1 MFPALSLQEPLALP
15 LADAGLLYVIDVHE
29 LGSIPEVASFPLQV
43 IPSGWLYQPAWSG
56 PRAGVALTEGRV
68 SSNLNGKLA
77 AAEVLPALSVHV
89 PVAFA
94 VAESGPVYVTELHEP
109 IPDVGSLPL
118 QLIPTE
124 ALNQPL

>member
-1 MFPALSLQEPLALP
+1 LSLQEPLALP
-15 LADAGLLYVIDVHE
+15 LADAGLLYVSDVHE
-29 LGSIPEVASFPLQV
+29 LGSIPEVASLPLQV
-43 IPSGWLYQPAWSG
+43 IPSGWLNQPAWSG
-56 PRAGVALTEGRV
+56 PRAGVAFTEGSV

-89 PVAFA
+89 PVALA
-94 VAESGPVYVTELHEP
+94 VAESGPVYVIEAHES
-109 IPDVGSLPL
+109 IPEVGSLPL